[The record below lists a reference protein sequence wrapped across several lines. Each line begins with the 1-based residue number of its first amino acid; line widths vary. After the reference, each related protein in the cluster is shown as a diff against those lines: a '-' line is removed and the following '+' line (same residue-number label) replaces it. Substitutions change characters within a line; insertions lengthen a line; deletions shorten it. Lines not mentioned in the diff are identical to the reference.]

1 MGFDAVVLLRNAIQ
15 RAGGTDA
22 SSLRKALAETMGFPG
37 LTGEITIDP
46 EMAVTKAV
54 PVLKCEGGKLV
65 FLEEIRP

>member
-1 MGFDAVVLLRNAIQ
+1 
-15 RAGGTDA
+15 
-22 SSLRKALAETMGFPG
+22 MGFPG